1 MHAVWFYR
9 KDKSTFMID
18 KAKKKVVQAS
28 RAAKLK
34 FGAPAPIVPPANLSS
49 KALMVVVVIM
59 SFLACLTL
67 GFVTLIQDASK
78 TWQTQISGEITI
90 QIKPLEGQNME
101 GALSNA
107 KDIALKYDGTINA
120 SIIDKEA
127 TSRLL
132 EPWLGDG
139 FNFEELPVP
148 RLIIITIDKD
158 SPPDFQAMS
167 KELTDNIA
175 GAYLDDHRT
184 WAGRLV
190 SMAQNTVFI
199 GVGLLSLV
207 LIATTLTVVFA
218 TRGAMSVN
226 HEIIEVL
233 HFVGAESSFIAGE
246 FQRHFLL
253 TGLYGGAIG
262 GTLAAFAFFIT
273 DYLQESSIATA
284 LGDQADALFGSFQ
297 MGPAGYLGIVIIIIT
312 VAALTALTTRLT
324 VIKTIREIDLVRSDP
339 SQSNQV

>member
-1 MHAVWFYR
+1 
-9 KDKSTFMID
+9 MID
-18 KAKKKVVQAS
+18 KAKKKVGKVS
-28 RAAKLK
+28 HAAKQK
-34 FGAPAPIVPPANLSS
+34 FSAQAPIVPPANLSS

-67 GFVTLIQDASK
+67 GFVTLIQDAST

-90 QIKPLEGQNME
+90 QIKPVDGQNMDA
-101 GALSNA
+101 ALSQA
-107 KDIALKYDGTINA
+107 KEIALKYDGTIDA
-120 SIIDKEA
+120 SVVDKDT

-132 EPWLGDG
+132 EPWLGED
-139 FNFEELPVP
+139 FNIDELPVP
-148 RLIIITIDKD
+148 RLVIITIEKD
-158 SPPDFQAMS
+158 NPPDFRAMGA
-167 KELTDNIA
+167 ELADNIS

-190 SMAQNTVFI
+190 NMAQNTVFI

-262 GTLAAFAFFIT
+262 GALAASAFFIT
-273 DYLQESSIATA
+273 DYLQARTMATA
-284 LGDQADALFGSFQ
+284 LGDQANALFGSFQ
-297 MGPAGYLGIVIIIIT
+297 MGPSGYLGIIIIVIT

-324 VIKTIREIDLVRSDP
+324 VIRTIREIDLVRSDP

>member
-1 MHAVWFYR
+1 
-9 KDKSTFMID
+9 MID
-18 KAKKKVVQAS
+18 KAKKKVAKAS
-28 RAAKLK
+28 QVAKLK
-34 FGAPAPIVPPANLSS
+34 FSAQAPIVPPANLSS
-49 KALMVVVVIM
+49 KALMVVVIIM

-67 GFVTLIQDASK
+67 GFVTLIQDAST

-90 QIKPLEGQNME
+90 QIKPVEGQNME
-101 GALSNA
+101 SALSKA
-107 KDIALKYDGTINA
+107 KEIALTYNGTVDA
-120 SIIDKEA
+120 SIIDKET

-132 EPWLGDG
+132 EPWLGEG
-139 FNFEELPVP
+139 FNLDELPVP
-148 RLIIITIDKD
+148 RLVIITIEKD
-158 SPPDFQAMS
+158 SPPDFQAMNQ
-167 KELTDNIA
+167 ELSDNIS

-262 GTLAAFAFFIT
+262 GAFAAFSFFIT
-273 DYLQESSIATA
+273 DYLQARTMATA
-284 LGDQADALFGSFQ
+284 LSDQANALFGSFQ
-297 MGPAGYLGIVIIIIT
+297 MGPAGYLGIVIIVIT

>member
-1 MHAVWFYR
+1 
-9 KDKSTFMID
+9 MID
-18 KAKKKVVQAS
+18 KAKKKVAKVGK
-28 RAAKLK
+28 AAKLK
-34 FGAPAPIVPPANLSS
+34 FSAPAPIVPPANLSS
-49 KALMVVVVIM
+49 KALMVVVIIM
-59 SFLACLTL
+59 TFLACLTL

-90 QIKPLEGQNME
+90 QIKPIEGQNME

-107 KDIALKYDGTINA
+107 KEIALKYDGTIDA
-120 SIIDKEA
+120 SIIDKET

-132 EPWLGDG
+132 EPWLGEG
-139 FNFEELPVP
+139 FDLDELPVP
-148 RLIIITIDKD
+148 RLVIITIERDN
-158 SPPDFQAMS
+158 PPDFQAMNQ
-167 KELTDNIA
+167 ELSDEIA

-262 GTLAAFAFFIT
+262 GALAALSFFIT
-273 DYLQESSIATA
+273 DYLQARTMATP
-284 LGDQADALFGSFQ
+284 LGDQANALFGSFQ
-297 MGPAGYLGIVIIIIT
+297 MGPAGYLGIIIIVIT
-312 VAALTALTTRLT
+312 VAALTAITTRIT
-324 VIKTIREIDLVRSDP
+324 VIRTIREIDLVRSDP

>member
-1 MHAVWFYR
+1 
-9 KDKSTFMID
+9 MID
-18 KAKKKVVQAS
+18 KAKKKVAKVGQ
-28 RAAKLK
+28 AAKLK
-34 FGAPAPIVPPANLSS
+34 FSAQAPIVPPANLSS

-67 GFVTLIQDASK
+67 GFVTLIQDAST

-90 QIKPLEGQNME
+90 QIKPVEGQNME

-107 KDIALKYDGTINA
+107 KEIALKYDGTTDA
-120 SIIDKEA
+120 SIIDKET

-132 EPWLGDG
+132 EPWLGEG
-139 FNFEELPVP
+139 FDIDELPVP
-148 RLIIITIDKD
+148 RLVVITIEKD
-158 SPPDFQAMS
+158 NPPDFQAMS
-167 KELTDNIA
+167 QELSENIA

-262 GTLAAFAFFIT
+262 GALAAFAFFIT
-273 DYLQESSIATA
+273 DYLQEHTMATA
-284 LGDQADALFGSFQ
+284 LGDQANALFGSFH
-297 MGPAGYLGIVIIIIT
+297 MGPAGYLGIIIIVIT
-312 VAALTALTTRLT
+312 VAALTALTTRIT
-324 VIKTIREIDLVRSDP
+324 VIRTIREIDLVRSDP